1 MPIHRLIMRAPLT
14 ALVLLV
20 LAAACG
26 GDGGPTTIIPGSPK
40 DTVSTLPEA
49 FIPNLLTVSAGT
61 TVVFAFGGGI
71 PHNVIFNRSA
81 AGAPTDIQIVQDVF
95 VSRTFSARGVFK
107 FDCTVH
113 PGMRGEVDVQ

>member
-1 MPIHRLIMRAPLT
+1 MHLRIT
-14 ALVLLV
+14 AELVLL
-20 LAAACG
+20 LAVGCG
-26 GDGGPTTIIPGSPK
+26 GDSGPTTIQPGGPK

-49 FIPNLLTVSAGT
+49 FVPNLLTVSAGS

-71 PHNVIFNRSA
+71 PHNAIFTRSVP
-81 AGAPTDIQIVQDVF
+81 GAPTDIQIVQDVF
-95 VSRTFSARGVFK
+95 VSRTFSAMGVFK